1 MKHKTLTFIPLIL
14 LLLLLVFWGI
24 RYAIAEPKIIT
35 VYKEVDLREDSVVVI
50 LQDAPKNHKAMYDY
64 WLKIRPVLKEKYD
77 IELNEDINF
86 IAFMEP
92 IYKEP
97 RHFENE
103 YCFSKDIKDKVK
115 CIDKDQLILGVSYYT
130 SKDYFILSF
139 HNPFC
144 MAHHYKDTILSP
156 DDDCFK

>member
-1 MKHKTLTFIPLIL
+1 MKRKILTLIL
-14 LLLLLVFWGI
+14 LLFLLVFWGV
-24 RYAIAEPKIIT
+24 RYVIAEPQIIT

-50 LQDAPKNHKAMYDY
+50 LQNAPTNHKSMYDY
-64 WLKIRPVLKEKYD
+64 WLKIQPVLKEKYH
-77 IELNEDINF
+77 IELVEEANSIV
-86 IAFMEP
+86 FMEP
-92 IYKEP
+92 TYKEP

-103 YCFSKDIKDKVK
+103 YCFSKDIKAEAK

>member
-1 MKHKTLTFIPLIL
+1 MQQKKLIIFPIIL
-14 LLLLLVFWGI
+14 LFLLLVFMGI
-24 RYAIAEPKIIT
+24 RYAIAEPQIIT

-77 IELNEDINF
+77 IKLNEDINF

-103 YCFSKDIKDKVK
+103 YCFSKYIKDGAK

-130 SKDYFILSF
+130 SKVY
-139 HNPFC
+139 
-144 MAHHYKDTILSP
+144 
-156 DDDCFK
+156 